1 MAEEKAPQAA
11 APAAAA
17 PAAAAAKP
25 AAGAKAGAKK
35 KIRKGVTKGIVHVQS
50 TFNNTI
56 ISITDTA
63 GETVAWAS
71 GGTVGFKGSR
81 KSTPFAAGRAA
92 ETAAQTA
99 KKHGMMEV
107 EVRVKGPGAGRE
119 QAILQLQQAGLKIIS
134 IEDITPL
141 PHNGCR
147 PPKKRRV

>member
-1 MAEEKAPQAA
+1 MADQVQAS
-11 APAAAA
+11 PAAQ
-17 PAAAAAKP
+17 KP
-25 AAGAKAGAKK
+25 GAKVAGKK
-35 KIRKGVTKGIVHVQS
+35 KKVRKGVVKGIAHIQS

-56 ISITDTA
+56 VSITDTA
-63 GETVAWAS
+63 GEIIAWAS
-71 GGTVGFKGSR
+71 GGTAGFKGSR

-92 ETAAQTA
+92 EIAAQTA

-119 QAILQLQQAGLKIIS
+119 QAVLQLQQAGLKVVS

>member
-1 MAEEKAPQAA
+1 MAEQTQATTGA
-11 APAAAA
+11 Q
-17 PAAAAAKP
+17 KP
-25 AAGAKAGAKK
+25 GAKVAAKK
-35 KIRKGVTKGIVHVQS
+35 KKVRKGVVKGIAHIQS

-56 ISITDTA
+56 VSITDTN
-63 GETVAWAS
+63 GEIIAWAS
-71 GGTVGFKGSR
+71 GGTAGFKGSR

-99 KKHGMMEV
+99 RKHGMMEI

-119 QAILQLQQAGLKIIS
+119 QAVLQLQQAGLKVTS

>member
-1 MAEEKAPQAA
+1 MAEQAQAA
-11 APAAAA
+11 TTGAQ
-17 PAAAAAKP
+17 KP
-25 AAGAKAGAKK
+25 GAKVAGKK
-35 KIRKGVTKGIVHVQS
+35 KKVRKGVVKGIAHIQS

-56 ISITDTA
+56 VSITDTN
-63 GETVAWAS
+63 GEIIAWAS
-71 GGTVGFKGSR
+71 GGTAGFKGSR

-99 KKHGMMEV
+99 KKHGMMEI

-119 QAILQLQQAGLKIIS
+119 QAVLQLQQAGLKVTS

>member
-1 MAEEKAPQAA
+1 MAEETKAA
-11 APAAAA
+11 ASAAGG
-17 PAAAAAKP
+17 AKP
-25 AAGAKAGAKK
+25 AGAKAGAKK
-35 KIRKGVTKGIVHVQS
+35 KIRKGVVKGIAHIQS

-56 ISITDTA
+56 VSITDTN
-63 GETVAWAS
+63 GEIIAWAS
-71 GGTVGFKGSR
+71 GGTAGFKGSR

-99 KKHGMMEV
+99 KKHGMMEI

-119 QAILQLQQAGLKIIS
+119 QAVLQLQQAGLKVTS